1 MQDIVRTGLL
11 YDFYEKLLTEK
22 QKTVLGFYLDDDY
35 SLTEISEKINISR
48 QAVHDIIKRTTLK
61 LEGLENKLGL
71 YEKFKINRELY
82 KEIIAQIEFGNYK
95 IALNKLDRIVEG

>member
-22 QKTVLGFYLDDDY
+22 QKTVLDFYLNDNY

-61 LEGLENKLGL
+61 LEDFENKLGL
-71 YEKFKINRELY
+71 YEKLKINRELY
-82 KEIIAQIEFGNYK
+82 KEIANQMKSGDYK
-95 IALNKLDRIVEG
+95 ISLNKLDRIVEG